1 MATTAPAVPD
11 SDRRPAGRGAMAVV
25 RIFRSPEWGLVAAIL
40 ATLAV
45 IYWLDP
51 SHAFFRGYRV
61 QTLFHQVALFG
72 LLAIGATVV
81 IISGGIDLSTGSLV
95 ALSSVVGAKLLT
107 DWLQRGGGTAASAP
121 STGVIVAA
129 IAITLLM
136 GLLIGLFH
144 AFLIAMVRLP
154 PFIATLATMAGL
166 RSVAKIADGNRT
178 VTVRYEA
185 FRFLG
190 DDYRVS
196 LGIFIVTAIAFGIL
210 MGNTVLGRHIY
221 AMGGNE
227 TAARLSGVRTR
238 RLKFIV
244 YGISGVLS
252 ALGGILFAG
261 KNGLGDHTLGVAYEL
276 IAITAAVVGGCSLSG
291 GIGSIRG
298 TVLGLLLTQ
307 IVIQGTGQV
316 APAGIDSTTI
326 EGLVLGTVVIL
337 AVAFNQLVRTRRE

>member
-1 MATTAPAVPD
+1 
-11 SDRRPAGRGAMAVV
+11 
-25 RIFRSPEWGLVAAIL
+25 
-40 ATLAV
+40 
-45 IYWLDP
+45 
-51 SHAFFRGYRV
+51 
-61 QTLFHQVALFG
+61 
-72 LLAIGATVV
+72 
-81 IISGGIDLSTGSLV
+81 
-95 ALSSVVGAKLLT
+95 
-107 DWLQRGGGTAASAP
+107 
-121 STGVIVAA
+121 
-129 IAITLLM
+129 
-136 GLLIGLFH
+136 
-144 AFLIAMVRLP
+144 
-154 PFIATLATMAGL
+154 
-166 RSVAKIADGNRT
+166 
-178 VTVRYEA
+178 
-185 FRFLG
+185 
-190 DDYRVS
+190 
-196 LGIFIVTAIAFGIL
+196 
-210 MGNTVLGRHIY
+210 
-221 AMGGNE
+221 MGGNE

-337 AVAFNQLVRTRRE
+337 AVGFNQQFRARRD

>member
-1 MATTAPAVPD
+1 
-11 SDRRPAGRGAMAVV
+11 
-25 RIFRSPEWGLVAAIL
+25 
-40 ATLAV
+40 
-45 IYWLDP
+45 
-51 SHAFFRGYRV
+51 
-61 QTLFHQVALFG
+61 
-72 LLAIGATVV
+72 
-81 IISGGIDLSTGSLV
+81 
-95 ALSSVVGAKLLT
+95 
-107 DWLQRGGGTAASAP
+107 
-121 STGVIVAA
+121 
-129 IAITLLM
+129 
-136 GLLIGLFH
+136 
-144 AFLIAMVRLP
+144 MVRLP

-244 YGISGVLS
+244 YGISGLLS

-337 AVAFNQLVRTRRE
+337 AVAFNQQFRARRD

>member
-1 MATTAPAVPD
+1 MTTTVPD
-11 SDRRPAGRGAMAVV
+11 VSERESRPARGGPLSFL
-25 RIFRSPEWGLVAAIL
+25 RIFRSPEWGLLLAIAAAL
-40 ATLAV
+40 LV
-45 IYWLDP
+45 IYFLDS
-51 SHAFFRGYRV
+51 SHAFFYGYRV
-61 QTLFHQVALFG
+61 QTLFHNVALFG
-72 LLAIGATVV
+72 LLAIGASIV

-95 ALSSVVGAKLLT
+95 ALASVMSAKLLT
-107 DWLQRGGGTAASAP
+107 DWLHRGGSAAAP
-121 STGVIVAA
+121 SAGLVVVA
-129 IAITLLM
+129 ISLTLLM

-144 AFLIAMVRLP
+144 ALLITMVRLP

-166 RSVAKIADGNRT
+166 RSLAKIADGNHT
-178 VTVRYEA
+178 VTVRYDA

-196 LGIFIVTAIAFGIL
+196 LGIFLVAAVFFSVL

-244 YGISGVLS
+244 YGVSGFLS
-252 ALGGILFAG
+252 ALGGVLFAG
-261 KNGLGDHTLGVAYEL
+261 KNGLGDHSLGISYEL

-316 APAGIDSTTI
+316 APKGIDSTTI

>member
-1 MATTAPAVPD
+1 MSTTDPSVTG
-11 SDRRPAGRGAMAVV
+11 SERRRSRGGPSPLV
-25 RIFRSPEWGLVAAIL
+25 RILRSPELGLSVAIAVAL
-40 ATLAV
+40 LV
-45 IYWLDP
+45 IYKLDP

-61 QTLFHQVALFG
+61 QTLFHNVALYG
-72 LLAIGATVV
+72 LLAIGAAVV
-81 IISGGIDLSTGSLV
+81 IISGGIDLSSGSLV
-95 ALSSVVGAKLLT
+95 ALSSVIGAKLLT
-107 DWLQRGGGTAASAP
+107 DWLVRGVSSGAEP
-121 STGVIVAA
+121 STVIVVAS
-129 IAITLLM
+129 IALALVM

-144 AFLIAMVRLP
+144 AFLITMVRLP

-166 RSVAKIADGNRT
+166 RSLAKIADGNHT
-178 VTVRYEA
+178 VTVRYYA
-185 FRFLG
+185 FRVLG

-196 LGIFIVTAIAFGIL
+196 LGIFVVVAMVFSIL

-238 RLKFIV
+238 RLKYFV
-244 YGISGVLS
+244 YGVSGLLS
-252 ALGGILFAG
+252 AMAGILFAG
-261 KNGLGDHTLGVAYEL
+261 KNGLGDHTLGISYEL

-298 TVLGLLLTQ
+298 TVLGLFLTQ

-316 APAGIDSTTI
+316 APPGIDSTTI

-337 AVAFNQLVRTRRE
+337 AVAFNQLVRANRE